1 MEADILQIE
10 ARNEHYATDMAS
22 LSDFRWRPAGTVD
35 AGCIVHRPHITL
47 YCLDD
52 EHRRA
57 VFVETPP
64 DLDLRQAAF
73 YYQAQFHNAQRL
85 LTISYDTLHRLAGQV
100 GDQFQNLILTY
111 SVGRC
116 GSTLLSRAFNRVD
129 SVLDLS
135 EPEVYMHITALRPRD
150 GSRDAELRQLL
161 QSCTRLLY
169 KPTGAQTTLAIK
181 FRSFSIEIADLLYLV
196 YPQAKILFLYRD
208 AETWSRSQ
216 AKAFDVF
223 SSEAVELRDKTLEK
237 NPEFVRRTTPLTS
250 EHVRRHIRRS
260 LSPKDYVALVALAL
274 AQRVPFVRDRVP
286 TPLHYV
292 EPYIRSFPIAK
303 LMVLQWLSVMH
314 RYLELNARGIPMLA
328 VRYETLVSAPRAAL
342 QALFEYC
349 GLPLDQLPA
358 AEAAFAEDSQ
368 RGSNLA
374 RDRLAGADRSE
385 LAPEHLSQLREVLLE
400 HPTIRKPDFIVP
412 NTIAV

>member
-1 MEADILQIE
+1 MEADILQID
-10 ARNEHYATDMAS
+10 AKNERSATDMAS
-22 LSDFRWRPAGTVD
+22 LGDFRWRPAGAVD
-35 AGCIVHRPHITL
+35 ARCVVTEPNITL

-64 DLDLRQAAF
+64 DLDLRESAF
-73 YYQAQFHNAQRL
+73 YYQAQFHNARRL
-85 LTISYDTLHRLAGQV
+85 LTISYDTLQNLAGQV
-100 GDQFQNLILTY
+100 GDRFQNLILTY

-116 GSTLLSRAFNRVD
+116 GSTLLSRALNRVD

-150 GSRDAELRQLL
+150 GSRDAEMRQLL

-181 FRSFSIEIADLLYLV
+181 LRSFSIEIADLLNLV
-196 YPQAKILFLYRD
+196 YPKAKILFLYRD

-216 AKAFDVF
+216 ARAFDVF
-223 SSEAVELRDKTLEK
+223 GPQLKELWDKTLEK
-237 NPEFVRRTTPLTS
+237 NPEFLRRTMPLIS
-250 EHVRRHIRRS
+250 EYVRRHIRRR
-260 LSPKDYVALVALAL
+260 LRAKDYAALVALAL
-274 AQRVPFVRDRVP
+274 AQRVPFVRNRVR
-286 TPLHYV
+286 TPVQYV
-292 EPYIRSFPIAK
+292 EPYMRSFPIAK

-328 VRYETLVSAPRAAL
+328 IRYETLVSAPRAAL
-342 QALFEYC
+342 QSLFEYC

-385 LAPEHLSQLREVLLE
+385 LTTEHLSQLREVLLE
-400 HPTIRKPDFIVP
+400 HPTIQKADFIVP
-412 NTIAV
+412 NTITV

>member
-1 MEADILQIE
+1 MEADILQID
-10 ARNEHYATDMAS
+10 ARNERYATDMAS
-22 LSDFRWRPAGTVD
+22 LSDFQWRPAGTLD
-35 AGCIVHRPHITL
+35 AGCLANQPHITL

-57 VFVETPP
+57 VFVETP
-64 DLDLRQAAF
+64 LDLNLRESTF
-73 YYQAQFHNAQRL
+73 HYQAQFHNAQRL
-85 LTISYDTLHRLAGQV
+85 LTISYDTLHKLAGQV
-100 GDQFQNLILTY
+100 GDRFQNLIFTY

-129 SVLDLS
+129 SVFDLS
-135 EPEVYMHITALRPRD
+135 EPDVYMQITALRPRD

-169 KPTGAQTTLAIK
+169 KPTPAETTLAIK
-181 FRSFSIEIADLLYLV
+181 FRSFSIEVADLLYLL
-196 YPQAKILFLYRD
+196 YPQAKIVFLYRD
-208 AETWSRSQ
+208 AETWARSQ
-216 AKAFDVF
+216 ARAFDVF
-223 SSEAVELRDKTLEK
+223 GPQVKELWDKTLEK
-237 NPEFVRRTTPLTS
+237 NPEFLRRTVPLIS
-250 EHVRRHIRRS
+250 EYVRRHIRRR
-260 LSPKDYVALVALAL
+260 LRPKDYIALMTLAL
-274 AQRVPFVRDRVP
+274 AQRVPFVRNRAR
-286 TPLHYV
+286 TPAQYV
-292 EPYIRSFPIAK
+292 EPYIRSFPVAG

-328 VRYETLVSAPRAAL
+328 IRYETLVSAPRAAL

-374 RDRLAGADRSE
+374 RDRLAQADRSE
-385 LAPEHLSQLREVLLE
+385 LTTEHLSQLREVLLE
-400 HPTIRKPDFIVP
+400 HPTIQKADFIVP
-412 NTIAV
+412 NTITV